1 MAYPTNWKRK
11 EEESAS
17 GGKYHAL
24 DSSGNNY
31 AGLSGMDELSQAALE
46 AAQSSWQSANKA
58 GDQEGM
64 DAAHQQAESIRS
76 KYGYSGGAD
85 GSQYL
90 PTGSGTKQ
98 AAFSY
103 ESAPVLYQQVS
114 EPD

>member
-76 KYGYSGGAD
+76 KYGYSGGGRVPVPAHRQRNKA
-85 GSQYL
+85 GGVL
-90 PTGSGTKQ
+90 LRER
-98 AAFSY
+98 A
-103 ESAPVLYQQVS
+103 VLYQQVS

>member
-64 DAAHQQAESIRS
+64 DAAHQVRLFRR
-76 KYGYSGGAD
+76 GGRVPVPAHRQRNKA
-85 GSQYL
+85 GGVL
-90 PTGSGTKQ
+90 LRER
-98 AAFSY
+98 A
-103 ESAPVLYQQVS
+103 VLYQQVS